1 MAAHSPS
8 NVSVYPFR
16 LALPLLVVGGG
27 ECRDSK
33 LIKRLRIKDCEVSA
47 INKTTFITFL
57 GTQGTSKKR
66 EKKVVELEDGRAS
79 VK

>member
-1 MAAHSPS
+1 MAAHSSS

-16 LALPLLVVGGG
+16 LALLLLVVGGG
-27 ECRDSK
+27 ERRDSK

-47 INKTTFITFL
+47 ISKTTFITFP